1 MSLLVAV
8 VAAACGTTGEGAKS
22 RLVPT
27 RVPDRLVLC
36 FAVDGQAA
44 GRARNADPMTIW
56 GDRALP
62 DPWAGPLVGL
72 SAEVAKELPVHD
84 HARAVTVRGVPGY
97 VAPMPL
103 FQAVSSVE
111 WGHIVTWRDSS
122 GRVIETAVRRADADE
137 ALRVAGLVTIT
148 DGAPELPRD
157 VLGSQTARIYDS
169 FSIAPYGGGSDSAA
183 WSLLYRSGEDADGR
197 SRLLTVAGLAGTPED
212 LQPMRF
218 WALTT
223 ESTRI
228 RGRDGL
234 LYAVFDQDTGPFGVI
249 WQEDPGLIVQVVGLG
264 LDRRSVV
271 DAAESLEP
279 VNAAAWQKLQD
290 DANTGDCR

>member
-1 MSLLVAV
+1 M
-8 VAAACGTTGEGAKS
+8 
-22 RLVPT
+22 
-27 RVPDRLVLC
+27 
-36 FAVDGQAA
+36 DGQASERPR
-44 GRARNADPMTIW
+44 RAAPMAIW

-72 SAEVAKELPVHD
+72 SAEVAEELPVHD

-103 FQAVSSVE
+103 FQAVSSVH
-111 WGHIVTWRDSS
+111 WGHVVTWRDSS
-122 GRVIETAVRRADADE
+122 GNVVETAVRRADADE
-137 ALRVAGLVTIT
+137 ALRIAGLVTIT
-148 DGAPELPRD
+148 DGAPELPGD
-157 VLGSQTARIYDS
+157 VLGPETARIDDS
-169 FSIAPYGGGSDSAA
+169 FPIPPYGGGFSDSAT
-183 WSLLYRSGEDADGR
+183 WSLLYRSDEDSGGR
-197 SRLLTVAGLAGTPED
+197 SRRLTVAGLARTLAD

-223 ESTRI
+223 EPIRL

-234 LYAVFDQDTGPFGVI
+234 LYAAFHHDTGPFGVI
-249 WQEDPGLIVQVVGLG
+249 WQERPGLIIQVVGLG
-264 LDRRSVV
+264 LDRPSVV

-279 VNAAAWQKLQD
+279 VDAPAWQTLQD